1 MDVGVNQL
9 MEIDYTGKWIRNI
22 FTQRTATRP
31 ALSFPH
37 DSIIWY
43 EIPSSIGVQGLS
55 QSVSFLHTISDDHV
69 VGIQYY
75 GGKIFWAQRS
85 GDVYCKQWNDTQSP
99 IRELKDD
106 DDVINDLALMDNPY
120 IAGENR
126 NSTAKYNM
134 LNVKH

>member
-1 MDVGVNQL
+1 MMDVGVNQL

-22 FTQRTATRP
+22 FTQRPATRP

-120 IAGENR
+120 IAGENCNR
-126 NSTAKYNM
+126 AKYSM